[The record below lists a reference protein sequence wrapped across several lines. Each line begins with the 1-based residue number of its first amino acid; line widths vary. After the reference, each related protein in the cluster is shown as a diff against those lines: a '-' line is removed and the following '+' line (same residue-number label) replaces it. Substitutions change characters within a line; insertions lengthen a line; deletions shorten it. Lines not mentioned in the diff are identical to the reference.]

1 MTTTTYDVKQLLAVG
16 LVFHCIFIMAVFD
29 TYFTSPVVG
38 GMQSYSLVR
47 PEARR
52 LVLIVGALLVK
63 CPSTS

>member
-1 MTTTTYDVKQLLAVG
+1 MTTTYDVKQLLAVG

-38 GMQSYSLVR
+38 GMQSYSLAR

-52 LVLIVGALLVK
+52 LVLIVGAPLVQ
-63 CPSTS
+63 CPLIS